1 MNPSSAPKLRQP
13 EATSI
18 SRLPHCIH
26 LEISRLT
33 GAEADEATC
42 FNPYVW
48 LCVVPAV
55 LCRNIKR
62 VAESCL
68 IRLNH
73 QNSPGIIGKK
83 LRQPRSQGCLRLP
96 QVASTPCHS

>member
-1 MNPSSAPKLRQP
+1 MKPPSAVKVRQP

-18 SRLPHCIH
+18 SRLPHCID

-62 VAESCL
+62 VAEGCL
-68 IRLNH
+68 IRLNR
-73 QNSPGIIGKK
+73 QNRPVIIGPK
-83 LRQPRSQGCLRLP
+83 LRQPRFQSCLRLP
-96 QVASTPCHS
+96 QVASSVCHS